1 MTTGLT
7 FAAAK
12 SFFAAATTAL
22 SAAVVSSRNQATSP
36 LPSAFHSAFDAYF
49 FASFCTA
56 AGALPASTTSAR
68 AARARP
74 FSS

>member
-1 MTTGLT
+1 MTTGSD

-12 SFFAAATTAL
+12 SFFTEVTTSL
-22 SAAVVSSRNQATSP
+22 SAAVVASRKYASVP
-36 LPSAFHSAFDAYF
+36 LPFAVNSLFKYF
-49 FASFCTA
+49 FASFCTFS
-56 AGALPASTTSAR
+56 GALPASTTSAR